1 MRLRENNC
9 KETCGAREHNQ
20 GKYKDG
26 HVLNDSSTCIDVDND
41 KSTSPDGTRAVYIFR
56 YYSPRIPPGKA
67 LELSVMRAE
76 RSLWELGLPVGLELR
91 NQREPCA
98 GYPIRSLNENWYQD
112 FSLSARA
119 WIGTDGMAYVAFAT
133 NAAGGGPD
141 TDQCMVLTSLENIY
155 QLK

>member
-9 KETCGAREHNQ
+9 KETCGAREH
-20 GKYKDG
+20 
-26 HVLNDSSTCIDVDND
+26 
-41 KSTSPDGTRAVYIFR
+41 
-56 YYSPRIPPGKA
+56 
-67 LELSVMRAE
+67 
-76 RSLWELGLPVGLELR
+76 
-91 NQREPCA
+91 A